1 MVIIMV
7 VICNNN
13 NNNNNSNNYDNKSF
27 SNDNSDKTYVEVM
40 FWSLKLFKH

>member
-1 MVIIMV
+1 MV
-7 VICNNN
+7 VLCNNN

-40 FWSLKLFKH
+40 F